1 MTKMEGVISNQD
13 YLHRE
18 QTILSVSSDLKLNK
32 SIQSRRGAFASRNNF
47 LDYSNKTYTPD
58 DYSYSKNFL
67 TKKPTL
73 EKHGILSDLFEIGDE
88 NLTDFQESHC
98 EYISLNHKE
107 FGVVDPV
114 TKLEKNTWYNEDKEN
129 TPSGFNYN
137 NMSKGSRQFLNAYQA
152 LLNTMTHDI
161 RLNGNFK
168 LNAGKKIELVFPK
181 AIDPYAYTDKLGV
194 DEDHV
199 NKLLSGNYLITSVV
213 HEFEDNEYYVDVR
226 VKRDSFPINLA
237 MVKKDKPLQQV

>member
-73 EKHGILSDLFEIGDE
+73 EKHGTISDYFKIGDE
-88 NLTDFQESHC
+88 NLTDFKESHC
-98 EYISLNHKE
+98 EYISLNHKA
-107 FGVVDPV
+107 FGD
-114 TKLEKNTWYNEDKEN
+114 KNTWYNEDKEN